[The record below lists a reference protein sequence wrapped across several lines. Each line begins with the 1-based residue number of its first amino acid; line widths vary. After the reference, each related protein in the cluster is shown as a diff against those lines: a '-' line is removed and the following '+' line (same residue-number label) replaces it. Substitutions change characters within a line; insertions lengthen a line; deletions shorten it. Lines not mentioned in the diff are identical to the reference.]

1 MDWAFKNSSA
11 NRGHVS
17 VMNLRLHL
25 CFIVGV
31 RKNTELSATHRRQ
44 LDTPSGHHLDFK
56 WFDRRL
62 ANSESERIGVGPTG
76 HPEPPTIPPASVHIG
91 GPSSAPSRTRLA

>member
-17 VMNLRLHL
+17 VMNLRRHL

-31 RKNTELSATHRRQ
+31 RKNTETSAPHRRQ
-44 LDTPSGHHLDFK
+44 LDARSGHHLDFK

-62 ANSESERIGVGPTG
+62 ANSESERIGMEPTG

-91 GPSSAPSRTRLA
+91 GLSPAPS